1 MHPRWDARGP
11 AEGEEQCRFRV
22 ALSETQSDGLRRLS
36 QVAVPREAKLDVL
49 SDIAEQSVNFS
60 VASSALP
67 TIRLAVSRTKSSSK
81 SAKPIGFVISTSPK
95 KGKIVAVYLVRIE
108 QTARLRIT
116 AVDPRSVLARA

>member
-49 SDIAEQSVNFS
+49 SDIAEQSGELLCRIISAANNPTCGVSNQVIFEICQTHRFRHFYFS
-60 VASSALP
+60 Q
-67 TIRLAVSRTKSSSK
+67 
-81 SAKPIGFVISTSPK
+81 
-95 KGKIVAVYLVRIE
+95 KGEDSCGLSCAY
-108 QTARLRIT
+108 
-116 AVDPRSVLARA
+116 